1 MLMLVWLW
9 RGELQ
14 QFCLFLLDSLV
25 LTHISPGCHSRSC
38 FPLLVIIIS
47 GSHMMPN
54 RWSVSDVLLL
64 ILLIILFFFVFFFLF
79 FFLFLLLLTAVCD
92 VDVNISNQVAV
103 IQLSTLLLLLFLLL
117 VVLLQLP
124 PFVVV
129 LVSGCCCPKRP
140 VLRQQCFKMALPES
154 RGNKTTEGK
163 TQRFPDSSMLTL
175 SLEENPIKNLTR
187 PNVLDH
193 GETMS
198 TCLSEREATVPS
210 CSHIWPC
217 FLGTSL
223 IHCFEAKH
231 RKPCN
236 WRCPILAN
244 QSESLKLRG
253 KPSIREVALHTIL
266 HTTKNMLPC
275 TNRVVCMSATFTQTM
290 THVNKDA
297 RHGYHGF

>member
-1 MLMLVWLW
+1 MIVSWWIAAVLFVSFGFFGSYAYLFWLS
-9 RGELQ
+9 Q
-14 QFCLFLLDSLV
+14 QVLFSFARHH
-25 LTHISPGCHSRSC
+25 HIRIPHDAK
-38 FPLLVIIIS
+38 PLKCQWCPS
-47 GSHMMPN
+47 SY
-54 RWSVSDVLLL
+54 SSYYSF
-64 ILLIILFFFVFFFLF
+64 FFFVFFFFLF

-253 KPSIREVALHTIL
+253 KASIREVALHTIL
-266 HTTKNMLPC
+266 HTTKNSTPPRTCSL
-275 TNRVVCMSATFTQTM
+275 AQI
-290 THVNKDA
+290 
-297 RHGYHGF
+297 G